1 MPARVGDLAV
11 AACPLYPSGRVLI
24 GNVPYPARTSGKSI
38 EAGGDVVV
46 VGGDKFCLLVRAI
59 ESVQPVESLPNFG
72 EVILLGKE
80 LADAASAEAHEAARQ
95 RAEEYR
101 RDLRRLTIIGL
112 ATGLVLGLIL
122 VAVQIY
128 RVGFT
133 PDLWLVPPVASIG
146 FACLAAWFLWF
157 GSETNE
163 TLLLIAAVTATVG
176 LFAGTY
182 FFGPLAG
189 VAISLCS
196 GFAVSLLAV
205 LVVAMKGPET

>member
-1 MPARVGDLAV
+1 MSSLW
-11 AACPLYPSGRVLI
+11 
-24 GNVPYPARTSGKSI
+24 
-38 EAGGDVVV
+38 
-46 VGGDKFCLLVRAI
+46 GGDKFCLLVRAI
-59 ESVQPVESLPNFG
+59 DSSLSIDSLPNFG
-72 EVILLGKE
+72 EVILLGRE
-80 LADAASAEAHEAARQ
+80 HAAAASEEAREAARQ

-112 ATGLVLGLIL
+112 ATGFVLGLIL
-122 VAVQIY
+122 VAVQTY

-163 TLLLIAAVTATVG
+163 TLLLIAAITATVG

-182 FFGPLAG
+182 FFGPLVG
-189 VAISLCS
+189 VAISLGS
-196 GFAVSLLAV
+196 GFVVSLLAV
-205 LVVAMKGPET
+205 LAVAMKGPEP

>member
-1 MPARVGDLAV
+1 M
-11 AACPLYPSGRVLI
+11 
-24 GNVPYPARTSGKSI
+24 
-38 EAGGDVVV
+38 V
-46 VGGDKFCLLVRAI
+46 VGGDKFCLLVCVVG
-59 ESVQPVESLPNFG
+59 SLPSVESLPNHG
-72 EVILLGKE
+72 QIILLGRE
-80 LADAASAEAHEAARQ
+80 HSAAASEEAREAARH

-101 RDLRRLTIIGL
+101 RDLRRLTMTGL
-112 ATGLVLGLIL
+112 ATGFVLGRIL
-122 VAVQIY
+122 VAARTW

-133 PDLWLVPPVASIG
+133 PDPWLVPPTASIG

-163 TLLLIAAVTATVG
+163 TLLLIATVTAAVG

-189 VAISLCS
+189 VTISLCS

-205 LVVAMKGPET
+205 LVIVMKGPET